1 MKIISLFLFSTLFLA
16 ACATN
21 RAESLRMLDER
32 AGYEGEKG
40 DKPLDVTFAPSDDK
54 VVPKR
59 SAPVI
64 ADIWVH
70 PNEMATGDYF
80 LGGWIRSIVKEPHWT
95 TSGGLDKVFKTVTKP
110 DPAPKKKDARERPS
124 PSNSRL

>member
-1 MKIISLFLFSTLFLA
+1 MKTISLFLFSTMFLG

-21 RAESLRMLDER
+21 RAPSERMLDAR
-32 AGYEGEKG
+32 SGYDNGG
-40 DKPLDVTFAPSDDK
+40 DKALDVTFTPSDDK

-70 PNEMATGDYF
+70 ANELATGDYF
-80 LGGWIRSIVKEPHWT
+80 RGGWIRSIVKEPYWT
-95 TSGGLDKVFKTVTKP
+95 TSGGLDKVFKPVTKP
-110 DPAPKKKDARERPS
+110 DPEPKKPAREHEPLR
-124 PSNSRL
+124 NGRL

>member
-1 MKIISLFLFSTLFLA
+1 MKRLNLFLSALCLLS
-16 ACATN
+16 ACATT
-21 RAESLRMLDER
+21 RAPSERMLDAR
-32 AGYEGEKG
+32 AGYDTHG
-40 DKPLDVTFAPSDDK
+40 DQPLDVTFVPSDDK

-64 ADIWVH
+64 ADIWIH

-95 TSGGLDKVFKTVTKP
+95 TSGGLDKVFKPVTKP
-110 DPAPKKKDARERPS
+110 EPAPKKKEP
-124 PSNSRL
+124 PPLLLSNPRL

>member
-1 MKIISLFLFSTLFLA
+1 MKTIGLFLFSTLFLG

-21 RAESLRMLDER
+21 RAPSERMLDAR
-32 AGYEGEKG
+32 AGYDEGK

-70 PNEMATGDYF
+70 PNELATSDYF

-95 TSGGLDKVFKTVTKP
+95 TSGGLEKVFKPVTKP
-110 DPAPKKKDARERPS
+110 DPEPKKQAPARSEPMR
-124 PSNSRL
+124 NGRL